1 MASTDGQGRTL
12 VTADSNPAF
21 YTIETTLPN
30 DSSYIVPSLNGRQGD
45 SGREIPVRLTN
56 NNLPMDLTGYT
67 VYIMGKDS
75 SGAIKIVSNNTIT
88 SPSTGR
94 VTVTMPAAMYQAAG
108 EYTEFWLEIR
118 EGDQVIS
125 SVNLNV
131 QVWKNDI
138 ILTAGASADYI
149 DLVTQ
154 TIATINAKVKTL
166 TDSLALI
173 ESQANTM
180 QGQVS
185 SALADLAGV
194 NPVTPAQM
202 SSAISAAVNG
212 LVTTT
217 QLQSSISGLATT
229 AAMTTAISKA
239 VAGIKTGA
247 SQADLDAAIASAK
260 YVPYDSGWKTSGIT
274 LLNGAK
280 WKTDSNTADTGSYR
294 VIQFGDTYFI
304 TCNGG
309 VTNVTLGKPCIS
321 MPAGIAWPSV
331 TFDSSWI
338 QGVAGGANVARWGTY
353 AGDTATFGVVSTN
366 VSSPSTTTEYWFN
379 FWWFA
384 KDGWKP

>member
-45 SGREIPVRLTN
+45 SGREIPVRLTS
-56 NNLPMDLTGYT
+56 NNLPMDLTGYG
-67 VYIMGKDS
+67 VYIMGKDA
-75 SGAIKIVSNNTIT
+75 SGAVKVVGNNTIT

-149 DLVTQ
+149 DLVSQ
-154 TIATINAKVKTL
+154 TIAEAEAKVKAL
-166 TDSLALI
+166 TDSLGLI
-173 ESQANTM
+173 QSQADTM
-180 QGQVS
+180 QTTINNALSKLS
-185 SALADLAGV
+185 SSSVTAD
-194 NPVTPAQM
+194 QM
-202 SSAISAAVNG
+202 SAAINAAING

-217 QLQSSISGLATT
+217 QLQTSLSGLATT
-229 AAMTTAISKA
+229 VSMNTAIAKA
-239 VAGIKTGA
+239 IAGVSTGT
-247 SQADLDAAIASAK
+247 SQADLDAAIAAAK
-260 YVPYDSGWKTSGIT
+260 YAPYDSGWKTSGIT

-280 WKTDSNTADTGSYR
+280 WKTGSNTADTGSYR
-294 VIQFGDTYFI
+294 VIQFGNTYFI

-309 VTNVTLGKPCIS
+309 VTNVTLGKPCIA